1 MADVVVTRAILD
13 IDQGLPLA
21 LWLSL
26 LCQGGVCSLVFG
38 VGPPNLFLICVSDM
52 QCEVGG
58 VGAFNWERSLSIHL
72 LELFI
77 CECTLSCHL

>member
-1 MADVVVTRAILD
+1 
-13 IDQGLPLA
+13 
-21 LWLSL
+21 
-26 LCQGGVCSLVFG
+26 
-38 VGPPNLFLICVSDM
+38 M

-77 CECTLSCHL
+77 CECTLSCHLSSAVQALGLHRAVGTALSLTLTVVMLATAHDNS